1 MAVTVYWVEWI
12 SGETP
17 GADSHDTNGAPHTVT
32 AATNVNF
39 GNTSA
44 RDLTPSSFPIAAG
57 SNSYTKYFALQFSGS
72 FTQISNA
79 KIWKSAGNYV
89 TDEFIQFSGNVA
101 FATPVTTDAS
111 DSNVDTSQPGVNN
124 VGLSFSD
131 LTGGSGVGAP
141 ATGRT
146 LPESSDSNSSPG
158 YYSGSRSCLLRFQLV
173 TSASSPA
180 GPVNQKTISLTYDR
194 S

>member
-12 SGETP
+12 TTETP
-17 GADSHDTNGAPHTVT
+17 GTTAHDDFTTPHTVT
-32 AATNVNF
+32 AATNINF

-57 SNSYTKYFALQFSGS
+57 SDSFTKYFALQFSGS

-79 KIWKSAGNYV
+79 KVWKSAGNYV

-101 FATPVTTDAS
+101 FAAPVTTDAS
-111 DSNVDTSQPGVNN
+111 DPNIGTSQPGVNN

-146 LPESSDSNSSPG
+146 LPEAGDTNSSPG
-158 YYSGSRSCLLRFQLV
+158 YYSGSRSCLLRYQLV